1 MVFYEGERRCRTQSY
16 FYRQIYSY
24 KYKALQWEICD
35 FYSDME
41 AERRK
46 YGANPSLNSHRRYG
60 DCRIPSELLWKQ
72 QTAAMELQEYLP
84 EEKRG
89 NLFVYRRV
97 LHYKKGGTSRPGRIQ
112 TVFQSVVEYH
122 FKRICKQYN
131 IWDEGGKIYN
141 LTFHQFRHN
150 GITDRLEVGFTL
162 EQIADMKGHHGT
174 L

>member
-1 MVFYEGERRCRTQSY
+1 MRENEDAGRNPIFIDKSIHTSIKPYNGKYVVFILTWKQNGGN
-16 FYRQIYSY
+16 
-24 KYKALQWEICD
+24 
-35 FYSDME
+35 ME
-41 AERRK
+41 PILRSIHIEDT
-46 YGANPSLNSHRRYG
+46 G

-97 LHYKKGGTSRPGRIQ
+97 LHYKKGGTSCPGRIQ

-131 IWDEGGKIYN
+131 IWDESGKIYN

-150 GITDRLEVGFTL
+150 GITVRLEAGFTL